1 MLSLVSLEKSF
12 GERKIFTDITL
23 HVQEGESVGLIG
35 PNGSGKSTLLK
46 IITGELVADKGE
58 VLFPGNYHIGY
69 LPQNLVELKGSTVMD
84 EVMGGFPELK
94 KIREKMH
101 RMEKNG
107 FNNQKKASKYAELN
121 NRYKNLNGFSR
132 EQEAMKILRG
142 MGFNNK
148 DLTKNTEEFSG
159 GWQMRILLSRI
170 LLLKPDVLLLDEPT
184 NHLDTETL
192 SWLEGFLEG
201 FKGIIIAVTHDRYFL
216 NRFTQ
221 RICELSF
228 GKIKNYYG
236 SYENFLFQKAQI
248 KESIK
253 KNYFQQQKRIKEL
266 KTFINRFKAKKDM
279 RGRVTSRIK
288 MLERMEMI
296 ELPGETKGIHFSFPQ
311 PSRSG
316 RVVMKLSDIRKSYGD
331 NLVLD
336 GVDLT
341 FERGDKVG
349 LVGANGIGK
358 STLLRIIRG
367 TEDFDS
373 GERKV
378 GHNVSIHFFSQE
390 DLSFEARGET
400 VLEETQIAN
409 PELETSELR
418 NYLGAFLFSGDDV
431 EKPIEVLSGGEK
443 SRLKLARMLV
453 KPANLLILD
462 EPSNHLDLQGKEV
475 LEEALEQFT
484 GTIVMVS
491 HDRFMLNKI
500 CNKTATI
507 INKKLKLYWGNYSYY
522 QQKRKEEQSKNQTE
536 KQTISGKKKR
546 KEKKRE
552 EAELRQ
558 EIYRRKKVIENLE
571 NSIIEREKEVEK
583 KEKLLLLPET
593 YNDGTKVKDLM
604 KEINTLK
611 HEIDNLYF
619 NLGDKQKIM
628 DELKERV

>member
-1 MLSLVSLEKSF
+1 MLSLISLQKNF
-12 GERKIFTDITL
+12 GGRKIFSDITL
-23 HVQEGESVGLIG
+23 HIQEGESVGLIG

-69 LPQNLVELKGSTVMD
+69 LPQNLVELKNSTVMN
-84 EVMGGFPELK
+84 EVLGGFPELK
-94 KIREKMH
+94 EIRERMH

-107 FNNQKKASKYAELN
+107 FNNQEKASKYAELN
-121 NRYKNLNGFSR
+121 NRYENLNGFSR
-132 EQEAMKILRG
+132 EQEAASILRG
-142 MGFNNK
+142 MGFK
-148 DLTKNTEEFSG
+148 DRDLTKNTEEFSG

-170 LLLKPDVLLLDEPT
+170 LLLQPDVLLLDEPT

-192 SWLEGFLEG
+192 SWLEGFLED

-236 SYENFLFQKAQI
+236 SYEDFLFQKAQI
-248 KESIK
+248 KESIRK
-253 KNYFQQQKRIKEL
+253 KYYQQQKRIKEI

-288 MLERMEMI
+288 MLERMERI
-296 ELPGETKGIHFSFPQ
+296 ELPKETKGIHFSFPQ

-316 RVVMKLSDIRKSYGD
+316 RVVIELSDIKKSYGD
-331 NLVLD
+331 NVVLD
-336 GVDLT
+336 EVHLT
-341 FERGDKVG
+341 LERGDKVG

-358 STLLRIIRG
+358 STLLRVIEG

-390 DLSFEARGET
+390 DLSFEASGET
-400 VLEETQIAN
+400 VLEEVQIAR

-418 NYLGAFLFSGDDV
+418 SYLGAFLFSGDDV
-431 EKPIEVLSGGEK
+431 EKPINVLSGGEK

-453 KPANLLILD
+453 KPANFLVLD

-475 LEEALEQFT
+475 LEEALQQFT
-484 GTIVMVS
+484 GTILMVS

-507 INKKLKLYWGNYSYY
+507 IHRKLKLYWGNYSYY
-522 QQKRKEEQSKNQTE
+522 QQKRKEEQSQNQPQEGTVSE
-536 KQTISGKKKR
+536 KKKR
-546 KEKKRE
+546 KAQKRK
-552 EAELRQ
+552 EAEVRQ

-571 NSIIEREKEVEK
+571 NSIIEKEREVEK

-593 YNDGTKVKDLM
+593 YNDGTKVKKLM
-604 KEINTLK
+604 KEIETLK
-611 HEIDNLYF
+611 SEIDNLYF
-619 NLGDKQKIM
+619 NLGDKQKIV
-628 DELKERV
+628 DELKEKV